1 MTGEQQQQTPWSL
14 SAEEREAT
22 VQRIAKN
29 ISSIAFFKG
38 LDISDADAKAAAVA
52 AEKKA
57 YTAAQVAARTTTG
70 NRPHAETTSGY
81 ARCVQTIS
89 NPQREDL
96 TQRWPT
102 SWVLLLQEARGAGA
116 GSSDRGW
123 QGPGRRWSR
132 SRGRQQR
139 KLYMSAFLLACVHA
153 GQPTAA
159 PDPAGSLCAGRV
171 AAMCCTPVSAVLLL
185 TRC

>member
-1 MTGEQQQQTPWSL
+1 MTGEQHQAPWSL

-38 LDISDADAKAAAVA
+38 LDISDADAKAAAAA

-81 ARCVQTIS
+81 ARWVPIS
-89 NPQREDL
+89 
-96 TQRWPT
+96 T
-102 SWVLLLQEARGAGA
+102 S
-116 GSSDRGW
+116 
-123 QGPGRRWSR
+123 
-132 SRGRQQR
+132 
-139 KLYMSAFLLACVHA
+139 
-153 GQPTAA
+153 AA
-159 PDPAGSLCAGRV
+159 
-171 AAMCCTPVSAVLLL
+171 
-185 TRC
+185 